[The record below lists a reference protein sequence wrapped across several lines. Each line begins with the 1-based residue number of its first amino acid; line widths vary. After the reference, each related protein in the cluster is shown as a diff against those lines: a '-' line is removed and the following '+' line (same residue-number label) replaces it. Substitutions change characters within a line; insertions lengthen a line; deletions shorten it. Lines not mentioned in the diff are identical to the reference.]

1 MEQNILLII
10 FVIWGYFF
18 GSIPFGY
25 LITKIKNIDIRKEG
39 SGNIGA
45 TNVSRVLGF
54 KYAVLVGVLDITKA
68 VIPIFVAS
76 RYIVNE
82 WYMALIVISPV
93 IGHIFS
99 CWLNFK
105 GGKAVST
112 IFASIIWVL
121 GWKYSLI
128 LLLVWVVALRTIKI
142 MSLTNLIIVWV
153 VPLLFWLQTHSIA
166 YLTLGLIYIPII
178 YWTHRENIK
187 RLREG
192 TEKRI
197 IKS

>member
-10 FVIWGYFF
+10 FVLWGYFF

-25 LITKIKNIDIRKEG
+25 LITKLKNIDIRKEG
-39 SGNIGA
+39 SGNTGA

-82 WYMALIVISPV
+82 WYMALVVISPV

-105 GGKAVST
+105 GGKAIST

-121 GWKYSLI
+121 GWKYALI
-128 LLLVWVVALRTIKI
+128 LLLIWIVALRTIKI
-142 MSLTNLIIVWV
+142 MSLTNLIIIWAI
-153 VPLLFWLQTHSIA
+153 PLLFWLQTYSIA
-166 YLTLGLIYIPII
+166 YLTLGLIYIPIV
-178 YWTHRENIK
+178 YWAHRENIK
-187 RLREG
+187 RLKEG